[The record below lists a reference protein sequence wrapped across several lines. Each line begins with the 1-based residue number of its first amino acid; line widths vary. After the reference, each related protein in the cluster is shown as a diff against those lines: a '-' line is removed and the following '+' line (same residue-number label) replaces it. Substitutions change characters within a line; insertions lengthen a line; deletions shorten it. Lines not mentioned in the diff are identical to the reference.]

1 MYIEESFE
9 NNNKFTVNLSVNLK
23 KYSGSLNLLSLTSD
37 NKAFITSINKSSLKS
52 ELFTEDSSES
62 LFVKMIVSFNEITIK
77 YKAKFNKTLNQLV
90 YAENSSLFEIKGL
103 DDSKFESVN
112 DFAFKGGGRMV
123 NILSMI
129 EGAIIDSVINTFDD
143 KYLNWI
149 FWMNNLVKKTRIL
162 VLLFYH
168 LKLDFVDVF
177 KDN

>member
-9 NNNKFTVNLSVNLK
+9 NNDKFTVNLSSNLK

-37 NKAFITSINKSSLKS
+37 NKAFISNFLGECDRITSINKSSLKS
-52 ELFTEDSSES
+52 ELSTEDSSES

-90 YAENSSLFEIKGL
+90 YVENSSLFEIKGL

-143 KYLNWI
+143 KYLN
-149 FWMNNLVKKTRIL
+149 
-162 VLLFYH
+162 
-168 LKLDFVDVF
+168 
-177 KDN
+177 

>member
-9 NNNKFTVNLSVNLK
+9 NNNKFTANLSENLK

-90 YAENSSLFEIKGL
+90 YVENSSLFEIKGL

-112 DFAFKGGGRMV
+112 DFAFKGGGRMI

-149 FWMNNLVKKTRIL
+149 F
-162 VLLFYH
+162 
-168 LKLDFVDVF
+168 
-177 KDN
+177 